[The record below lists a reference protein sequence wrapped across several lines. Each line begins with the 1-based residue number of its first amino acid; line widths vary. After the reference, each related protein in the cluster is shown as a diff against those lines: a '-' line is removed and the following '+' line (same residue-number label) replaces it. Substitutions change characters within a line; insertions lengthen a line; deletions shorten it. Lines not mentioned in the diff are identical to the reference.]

1 MAKTRDLT
9 QGGIFGSIILM
20 ALPIMATSLI
30 QMAYSMTDM
39 IWIGKLGSSS
49 VAAVG
54 TAGFFSWLGFAL
66 ILIPKVGAEIGVA
79 QSIGKKNYNDAE
91 SYARNALQLI
101 VIAAAVY
108 SVVIFLLRY
117 KLIAFFNLNDVGVE
131 KSAVQ
136 YLSIVSLGSIFMF
149 INPVFSGI
157 YNGSG
162 DSKTPFYINSI
173 GLVINIIL
181 DPILIF
187 GWGPAPVMG
196 VRGAAIATVF
206 SQFVVAMVFL
216 YSMKTELSPIK
227 NLHFFR
233 KPVGEF
239 VKKLTK
245 FGFPVA
251 IQSGLFTI
259 FAIIIARIIAKWG
272 PTPIAVQKVGS
283 QIEAISWM
291 TASGFGS
298 AVSAF
303 VGQNYGA
310 KKWDRIYKGYM
321 NSLAAMGV
329 FGLAASALLI
339 FAAKP
344 IFMIFIQEEE
354 AVRLGVVYL
363 QILGFSQL
371 FMCLEIMTSGAFN
384 GLGKTMPPSITSII
398 FTSLRIPG
406 ALILSSA
413 ALLGLNGVWW
423 SISMSSV
430 FKGTILVI
438 WFLILLHKHPEI
450 DTSRMLQSSV
460 LRWNKKYLRDK
471 KGINSRGM

>member
-1 MAKTRDLT
+1 MSKKRDLT
-9 QGGIFGSIILM
+9 QGSIFGSIILM

-39 IWIGKLGSSS
+39 IWIGKLGSGS

-54 TAGFFSWLGFAL
+54 TAGFFSWLGFAF

-79 QSIGKKNYNDAE
+79 QSFGRKSFKDAE

-101 VIAAAVY
+101 VMAAAVY
-108 SVVIFLLRY
+108 SVVIFLLRF
-117 KLIAFFNLNDVGVE
+117 KLIAFFNLNDSVVVDD
-131 KSAVQ
+131 AVK
-136 YLSIVSLGSIFMF
+136 YLSIISLGVIFMF
-149 INPVFSGI
+149 VNPVFSGI

-162 DSKTPFYINSI
+162 DSKTPFYINSV
-173 GLVINIIL
+173 GLIINIVL

-187 GWGPAPVMG
+187 GWGPIPVMG

-206 SQFVVAMVFL
+206 SQFVVAAIFL
-216 YSMKTELSPIK
+216 YSMRTERSPIEH
-227 NLHFFR
+227 LHFFR
-233 KPVGEF
+233 KPSGEF

-310 KKWDRIYKGYM
+310 NKWDRIYKGYM
-321 NSLAAMGV
+321 SSLTAMGV

-354 AVRLGVVYL
+354 AVRIGIVYL

-384 GLGKTMPPSITSII
+384 GLGKTMPPAITSIV
-398 FTSLRIPG
+398 FTSLRVPG

-430 FKGTILVI
+430 FKGSILVI
-438 WFLILLHKHPEI
+438 WFLILLHKHPEV
-450 DTSRMLQSSV
+450 DSSKMLQSTV